1 MTGPETTTQGQ
12 AADGITVRVESF
24 VGPLDLLLHL
34 CRTNEMDLSRL
45 SLRTITDQYLA
56 HLEAVRFQDLETAGS
71 FMVMAATLIYLKSK
85 ILLPANPDDPEEA
98 LDEEGLL
105 LKRELEE
112 RLREYARVKA
122 LGAWLSEREAEQ
134 SLVYGRT
141 VAELPPPEDIPLE
154 DLSVHLLQRA
164 MQRLIEDQKRRIPR
178 QVEPNPLSV
187 LERMGEI
194 TDLLRS
200 TWSLLFSS
208 VAGAERVRAEWVVTL
223 LALLE
228 LVRLGQA
235 RARQAELFGEIVI
248 ERHSVSVREP
258 VREEPADAAPEPPAV
273 RLDTAVPQAETPEP
287 QTPAATVAA
296 PALPDAPQGASP
308 TADDLES
315 PRADA
320 GEPPETAPGPE
331 HEARTEA
338 RTKEGEP
345 RNA

>member
-1 MTGPETTTQGQ
+1 MNTPEASTQAPAPETGEL
-12 AADGITVRVESF
+12 TVRVESF

-45 SLRTITDQYLA
+45 AVRTITDQYLS

-85 ILLPANPDDPEEA
+85 LLLPASPEDQEEA
-98 LDEEGLL
+98 LDEEGEL
-105 LKRELEE
+105 LKRELAA
-112 RLREYARVKA
+112 RLREYARVQA
-122 LGAWLSEREAEQ
+122 LGRWLAEREAEQ
-134 SLVYGRT
+134 ALLFGRT
-141 VAELPPPEDIPLE
+141 TAELPPPEDVPLE

-164 MQRLIEDQKRRIPR
+164 LGRLIEEQKRQAPR
-178 QVEPNPLSV
+178 EVEPNALSV

-194 TDLLRS
+194 LELLRH

-248 ERHSVSVREP
+248 EPHAVTVREP
-258 VREEPADAAPEPPAV
+258 SADS
-273 RLDTAVPQAETPEP
+273 RG
-287 QTPAATVAA
+287 
-296 PALPDAPQGASP
+296 DAP
-308 TADDLES
+308 
-315 PRADA
+315 
-320 GEPPETAPGPE
+320 
-331 HEARTEA
+331 TE
-338 RTKEGEP
+338 REDP
-345 RNA
+345 

>member
-1 MTGPETTTQGQ
+1 MSAPETTTQG
-12 AADGITVRVESF
+12 AVPESAGLTVRVESF

-45 SLRTITDQYLA
+45 SLRTITDQYLS
-56 HLEAVRFQDLETAGS
+56 HLEAVRFQDLEMAGS

-85 ILLPANPDDPEEA
+85 LLLPADPNDQEEA
-98 LDEEGLL
+98 LDEEGEL

-134 SLVYGRT
+134 TLVYGRT
-141 VAELPPPEDIPLE
+141 TAELPPPEDIPLE

-164 MQRLIEDQKRRIPR
+164 MQRLIEDQKRRVPR

-187 LERMGEI
+187 LERMSEI
-194 TDLLRS
+194 LDLLRS

-208 VAGAERVRAEWVVTL
+208 VAGAERLRAEWVVTL

-235 RARQAELFGEIVI
+235 RARQADLFGEIVI
-248 ERHSVSVREP
+248 ERNAVSVHEP
-258 VREEPADAAPEPPAV
+258 ARLVEAEEEGEPAASPADAAPAPAPDDEPP
-273 RLDTAVPQAETPEP
+273 
-287 QTPAATVAA
+287 
-296 PALPDAPQGASP
+296 
-308 TADDLES
+308 
-315 PRADA
+315 
-320 GEPPETAPGPE
+320 
-331 HEARTEA
+331 RTEQ
-338 RTKEGEP
+338 GESL
-345 RNA
+345 NA

>member
-1 MTGPETTTQGQ
+1 MSAQETTTQG
-12 AADGITVRVESF
+12 AVPESAGLTVRVESF

-34 CRTNEMDLSRL
+34 CRTNEMDLARL

-56 HLEAVRFQDLETAGS
+56 HLESVRFQDLEMAGS

-85 ILLPANPDDPEEA
+85 LLLPANPDDQEEA
-98 LDEEGLL
+98 LDEEGEL

-134 SLVYGRT
+134 TLVYGRT
-141 VAELPPPEDIPLE
+141 TAELPPPEDIPLE

-164 MQRLIEDQKRRIPR
+164 MQRLIEDQKRRVPR

-187 LERMGEI
+187 LERMSEI
-194 TDLLRS
+194 LDLLRS

-208 VAGAERVRAEWVVTL
+208 VAGGERLRAEWVVTL

-248 ERHSVSVREP
+248 ERNAVSVREP
-258 VREEPADAAPEPPAV
+258 ARLVDVEEEPRPDTDASAEALAVDGPHDSMPAEEAPRAAATPPPDDEPRTEPG
-273 RLDTAVPQAETPEP
+273 ETPH
-287 QTPAATVAA
+287 A
-296 PALPDAPQGASP
+296 
-308 TADDLES
+308 
-315 PRADA
+315 
-320 GEPPETAPGPE
+320 
-331 HEARTEA
+331 
-338 RTKEGEP
+338 
-345 RNA
+345 

>member
-1 MTGPETTTQGQ
+1 MSGQETTTQG
-12 AADGITVRVESF
+12 AVPESAGLTVRVESF

-34 CRTNEMDLSRL
+34 CRTNEMDLARL

-56 HLEAVRFQDLETAGS
+56 HLESVRFQDLEMAGS

-85 ILLPANPDDPEEA
+85 LLLPANPDDQEEA

-134 SLVYGRT
+134 ALVYGRT
-141 VAELPPPEDIPLE
+141 TAELPPPEDIPLE

-164 MQRLIEDQKRRIPR
+164 MQRLIEDQKRRVPR

-187 LERMGEI
+187 LERMSEI
-194 TDLLRS
+194 LDLLRS

-208 VAGAERVRAEWVVTL
+208 VAGGERLRAEWVVTL

-248 ERHSVSVREP
+248 ERHAVSVREP
-258 VREEPADAAPEPPAV
+258 AHPTEPGEEASGAIAPGDAALAGDGSPDPTHEQPLRA
-273 RLDTAVPQAETPEP
+273 A
-287 QTPAATVAA
+287 TPA
-296 PALPDAPQGASP
+296 PPD
-308 TADDLES
+308 DE
-315 PRADA
+315 PRTEP
-320 GEPPETAPGPE
+320 GEPP
-331 HEARTEA
+331 
-338 RTKEGEP
+338 
-345 RNA
+345 NA

>member
-1 MTGPETTTQGQ
+1 MSAPETTTQG
-12 AADGITVRVESF
+12 AVPESGLTVRVESF

-34 CRTNEMDLSRL
+34 CRTSEMDLSRL
-45 SLRTITDQYLA
+45 SLRTITDQYLS

-85 ILLPANPDDPEEA
+85 LLLPASPDDPEEA
-98 LDEEGLL
+98 LDEEGEL

-122 LGAWLSEREAEQ
+122 LGAWLAERESEQ
-134 SLVYGRT
+134 SFIFGRT
-141 VAELPPPEDIPLE
+141 TAELPPPEDIPLE

-164 MQRLIEDQKRRIPR
+164 MQRLIEDQKRSVPR
-178 QVEPNPLSV
+178 QIEANPLSV
-187 LERMGEI
+187 LERMSEI

-235 RARQAELFGEIVI
+235 RARQADLFGEIVI
-248 ERHSVSVREP
+248 ERHAVSVREP
-258 VREEPADAAPEPPAV
+258 VAHLEADVEDPSSPPVGEAA
-273 RLDTAVPQAETPEP
+273 
-287 QTPAATVAA
+287 
-296 PALPDAPQGASP
+296 GASP
-308 TADDLES
+308 VD
-315 PRADA
+315 
-320 GEPPETAPGPE
+320 EP
-331 HEARTEA
+331 RTEQ
-338 RTKEGEP
+338 GESL
-345 RNA
+345 NA

>member
-1 MTGPETTTQGQ
+1 MTQREPTAQTTS
-12 AADGITVRVESF
+12 ADSAGLTVRVESF

-56 HLEAVRFQDLETAGS
+56 HLESVRFQDLEMAGA

-85 ILLPANPDDPEEA
+85 LLLPANPDDQEEP

-122 LGAWLSEREAEQ
+122 LGVWLAEREAEQ
-134 SLVYGRT
+134 TLVYGRT
-141 VAELPPPEDIPLE
+141 TAELPPPEDIPLE

-164 MQRLIEDQKRRIPR
+164 MQRLIEDQKRRVPR

-187 LERMGEI
+187 LERMSEI
-194 TDLLRS
+194 LDLLRS

-208 VAGAERVRAEWVVTL
+208 VAGAERLRAEWVVTL

-248 ERHSVSVREP
+248 ERNAVSVHEP
-258 VREEPADAAPEPPAV
+258 VR
-273 RLDTAVPQAETPEP
+273 T
-287 QTPAATVAA
+287 
-296 PALPDAPQGASP
+296 
-308 TADDLES
+308 LE
-315 PRADA
+315 A
-320 GEPPETAPGPE
+320 GEEAPGPVGDE
-331 HEARTEA
+331 EAPRAGDGSGDRMPADEAPRAAVPAPPDGEERTEQ
-338 RTKEGEP
+338 GESP
-345 RNA
+345 NA

>member
-24 VGPLDLLLHL
+24 VGPLVLLLHL

-248 ERHSVSVREP
+248 ERYSVSVREP
-258 VREEPADAAPEPPAV
+258 VREEPADAAPEPHAV
-273 RLDTAVPQAETPEP
+273 RLDAAVPQAETPDP